1 VDDQQRVVS
10 AESRPIPQTAPDR
23 LSERERSHFTPY
35 RCEGCGRQ
43 FAPKRRWQRSCG
55 LPRCRA
61 ATSRRR
67 RADELR
73 NELEGIAEALDQD
86 SVERARAKLRALTA
100 ARPPGGCST
109 AKLQA
114 LISTVRDGK
123 GR

>member
-1 VDDQQRVVS
+1 VIVR
-10 AESRPIPQTAPDR
+10 AESHSRPNRP
-23 LSERERSHFTPY
+23 SERERSHLTPY

-61 ATSRRR
+61 APSRRR

-86 SVERARAKLRALTA
+86 NVETAR
-100 ARPPGGCST
+100 

-114 LISTVRDGK
+114 LISTLRD
-123 GR
+123 RRARY